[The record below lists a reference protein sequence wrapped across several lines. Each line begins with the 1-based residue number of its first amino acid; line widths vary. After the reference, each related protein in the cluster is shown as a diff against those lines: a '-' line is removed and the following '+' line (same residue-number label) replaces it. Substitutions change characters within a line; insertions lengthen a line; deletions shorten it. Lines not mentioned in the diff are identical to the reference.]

1 MDSAGEGKAFFLERF
16 LGTRVEFTKKIGAIL
31 IGDFICAF
39 AMNFFFQQK
48 GLLSGGIGGIGL
60 LLKFLLEIPTGIT
73 ILILNIPLVIV
84 GYIFLNKVFTT
95 YAMISAGI
103 LSIYLL
109 LFDRLSNPFIL
120 DDAFLVSVTGGAIN
134 GIGMGLLF
142 RYGTCQGGLD
152 ILAAFFKKK
161 LNMNIGNAL
170 LVMNMFIV
178 FIASY
183 IFSLDKGL
191 YTIVSMVV
199 GYTLLDRIQ
208 MGFGERKQVF
218 IISKKYE
225 EIKEAIIKDVH
236 RGVTYLDG
244 SGAYSETEYKI
255 IYTVVGTRQIARLK
269 SIMEKIDSKAFM
281 TISDTYEVKGKG
293 FTTAEI

>member
-1 MDSAGEGKAFFLERF
+1 MDNAEEEKAFFLQKY
-16 LGTRVEFTKKIGAIL
+16 LGSKAEFIKKIGAIL
-31 IGDFICAF
+31 LGDFICAF
-39 AMNFFFQQK
+39 AMSFFFQQK

-60 LLKFLLEIPTGIT
+60 LLKFIFDIPTGIT
-73 ILILNIPLVIV
+73 ILILNIPLVIM

-109 LFDRLSNPFIL
+109 LFDKFSNPFIL
-120 DDAFLVSVTGGAIN
+120 EDTFLVSVTGGAIN

-161 LNMNIGNAL
+161 LNMNIGKAL
-170 LVMNMFIV
+170 LAMNMFIV
-178 FIASY
+178 LIASR

-218 IISKKYE
+218 IISRKYE

-244 SGAYSETEYKI
+244 SGAFSETEYKI

-269 SIMEKIDSKAFM
+269 DIMESIDSKAFM